1 MLIALFVVGVS
12 ACVSSKQR
20 AINELK
26 EIHDILEEN
35 YTDYNA
41 EKWRQFAR
49 DYRDVDS
56 LLALYEYSPKEKE
69 YIGTLR
75 GEITGYVIK
84 AAGHNV
90 VNTISSEGREVF
102 GILKGLIEVFTKGAD
117 NKELRE
123 K

>member
-90 VNTISSEGREVF
+90 VNTISSEGREVI
-102 GILKGLIEVFTKGAD
+102 GILKGLMDVFTND
-117 NKELRE
+117 DENNKHKEN
-123 K
+123 